1 MVDTLDR
8 QAQIARLGDALQS
21 AAARADWDGLGEQ
34 ARALIPRL
42 RALAVRGPW
51 NAAERAALERLRER
65 HDVAA
70 QRALAATRAL
80 ELRLEEMRA
89 NKDGWLA
96 YALHTDTEPDAHQE

>member
-1 MVDTLDR
+1 MADTLDR
-8 QAQIARLGDALQS
+8 QGQIARLGDAMQS

-34 ARALIPRL
+34 ARALIPQL
-42 RALAVRGPW
+42 RALAARGPW

-65 HDVAA
+65 HDAAA

-89 NKDGWLA
+89 NKDGWIA
-96 YALHTDTEPDAHQE
+96 YALHTHTEPDAHQE